1 MNPTNPFKEMEPDVS
16 CPPNLKGEIIS
27 EIDLIRNSLQ
37 VVEMYAYDI
46 FSVLILFL
54 NGLTP
59 NDDNPTPPAP

>member
-1 MNPTNPFKEMEPDVS
+1 MS

-59 NDDNPTPPAP
+59 NDDNPTPLPHE